1 MIRKLL
7 LTISLFI
14 FLPSLSSAAVLYLEP
29 EEGDYYRGDTFI
41 VNLRVDTENEC
52 INTIEANLSF
62 SQNVLEVIDFSN
74 GDSILNLWV
83 SPPYVNQESG
93 LISFAGGIPGGFC
106 GPLPGDPGESNLLG
120 KIIFQVKSVRE
131 PFSDNAAIKFLD
143 NSQVF
148 LNDGFGTPAK
158 LSTKRAVFSIFPG
171 TPGTSKREWLEELE
185 QDKIPPEPFEI
196 GISQDPLIFEGK
208 HFIAFSTTDKQTGI
222 DYYEVKEGKKDWQR
236 FVSPYLLEDQS
247 LESIIKVKAVDKA
260 GNERIAQYPSLGT
273 PLLYWIIVLVL
284 MGIGLTYWVI
294 KRLKIKR

>member
-120 KIIFQVKSVRE
+120 KIIFKVKESGGER
-131 PFSDNAAIKFLD
+131 FSAQTKFLD